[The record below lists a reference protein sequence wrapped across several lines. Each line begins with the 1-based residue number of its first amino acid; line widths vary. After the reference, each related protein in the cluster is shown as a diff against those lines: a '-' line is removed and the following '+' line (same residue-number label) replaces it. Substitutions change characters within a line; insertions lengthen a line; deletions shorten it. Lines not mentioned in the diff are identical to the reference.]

1 MEGGR
6 KRELDGGGREE
17 GEVWLVVEEGRW
29 RKEGGWGREDGGA
42 GWRMEG
48 GKRVESSCF
57 FSSALTDCNFFLFLA
72 ILTVYTLTL
81 AFQSIPSG
89 NIWDNFETWW

>member
-29 RKEGGWGREDGGA
+29 RKEGRGGWKKEKDGGERMEEPGG
-42 GWRMEG
+42 GWREG
-48 GKRVESSCF
+48 RGWSHHVSSHQPSQIVISSSSWES
-57 FSSALTDCNFFLFLA
+57 
-72 ILTVYTLTL
+72 
-81 AFQSIPSG
+81 
-89 NIWDNFETWW
+89 